1 MRKGYVNPGMAV
13 ARSRTRFKP
22 GITGRPLGARIKL
35 GLLFVNALCEDF
47 ERHGVEALRRV
58 REEEPSTYIRTIAS
72 IMPRELEIK
81 RPLAELSDD
90 ELSQA
95 IEVIRLALAFP
106 PMIKGSAPPQQ

>member
-13 ARSRTRFKP
+13 ARSRTQFKP
-22 GITGRPLGARIKL
+22 GITGRPPGARIKL

-72 IMPRELEIK
+72 IMPHARTANHQ
-81 RPLAELSDD
+81 RWVHRRGA
-90 ELSQA
+90 
-95 IEVIRLALAFP
+95 RLPTL
-106 PMIKGSAPPQQ
+106 